1 MYDIIVIGG
10 GAAGMTAALYALRSG
25 RKVLVIEKEGFGG
38 QIANSP
44 RVENF
49 PSIKEIS
56 GTEFS
61 DKLFEQIDSL
71 GAEIDFD
78 KVEKVEK
85 IGNTFK
91 VKTEYSEFEG
101 KSVILALGVKHKH
114 TGIKKEEELIGKGVY
129 YCALCDG
136 PFYKGEEVSLI
147 GDANSA
153 LQYAI
158 ALSAYCKKVKVYTL
172 FDKFF
177 ADDVLVKRL
186 KEKENIEVK
195 MGVTLI
201 DMVGEDH
208 LQQLIFKET
217 YGENTFT
224 VDTKALFVAIGQIP
238 DNKAFENI
246 VDLDEKGYIIAGEDT
261 VTKTPGVFVAGDCRV
276 KQIRQLTTATAD
288 GAVAA
293 TKASNYI
300 DTL

>member
-1 MYDIIVIGG
+1 MYDIIIIGG
-10 GAAGMTAALYALRSG
+10 GAAGMTAALYALRGG
-25 RKVLVIEKEGFGG
+25 RSVLVIEKESFGG
-38 QIANSP
+38 QISNSP

-56 GTEFS
+56 GSEFS
-61 DKLFEQIDSL
+61 DKLFEQITDL
-71 GAEIDFD
+71 GAEIELDSV
-78 KVEKVEK
+78 KNVEKV
-85 IGNTFK
+85 GNTFK
-91 VKTEYSEFEG
+91 VTTEYNEFEG

-136 PFYKGEEVSLI
+136 PFYKGEEVCLI

-172 FDKFF
+172 FNRYF

-186 KEKENIEVK
+186 QSKDNIEVT

-201 DMVGEDH
+201 DMIGEDH
-208 LQQLIFKET
+208 LEKLVFKET
-217 YGENTFT
+217 YGEKTFT

-238 DNKAFENI
+238 DNQAFKNI
-246 VDLDEKGYIIAGEDT
+246 VDLDEKGYIIADEST
-261 VTKTPGVFVAGDCRV
+261 LTKTPGVFVAGDCRT
-276 KQIRQLTTATAD
+276 KAIRQLTTATAD
-288 GAVAA
+288 GAVSA

-300 DTL
+300 DSL